1 MINLSTEKTQTCCSY
16 NRFPK
21 QKHLTEPYLA
31 LIIIQVNNKIS
42 VATICHYSPLRVTIC
57 HYSPLFATI
66 RHHLPLFATTR
77 DHSHYS
83 LIRNYSLYSLMIR
96 VFQIPDIWWL
106 LYYEVAFWWYLRF
119 RLQIYFLSIS
129 VVSFT
134 FQIVQ
139 STKTVFMANT
149 AWSNNEWSKH
159 NVSVGTD

>member
-1 MINLSTEKTQTCCSY
+1 MINLSTEKTQTCCSD
-16 NRFPK
+16 NRFQK
-21 QKHLTEPYLA
+21 QKRLTEPYLA

-42 VATICHYSPLRVTIC
+42 VATICHYSPLCSTIC
-57 HYSPLFATI
+57 HYSPLFATV
-66 RHHLPLFATTR
+66 RHYLPPFATTR

-83 LIRNYSLYSLMIR
+83 LFATTRYSLMTR

-106 LYYEVAFWWYLRF
+106 LYYEVAFLF

-139 STKTVFMANT
+139 YTKTVFMANT
-149 AWSNNEWSKH
+149 AWSNNE
-159 NVSVGTD
+159 